1 MTKTVPDEA
10 YVSVDIEASGPIPG
24 DYSMLAIGACLVDT
38 PDRTFY
44 KELKPISD
52 RFVADAL
59 AVSHLSVDDLKINGA
74 DPANAMRDFSK
85 WVQGVTSARRPVFVG
100 FNAGFDWSFVNWY
113 FHHFSIENP
122 FGISALDIKSYYM
135 GFAGTSWDATRSS
148 EIQKEFRDP
157 DRAEHTHNALQDAV
171 EQAAM
176 FARMLS
182 AARRVD

>member
-1 MTKTVPDEA
+1 MTETVPDEA

-24 DYSMLAIGACLVDT
+24 DYSMLAIGACLVDA

-59 AVSHLSVDDLKINGA
+59 AVSHLSIDDLKINGA

-85 WVQGVTSARRPVFVG
+85 WVEGVTSARRSVFVG

-113 FHHFSIENP
+113 FHHFSI
-122 FGISALDIKSYYM
+122 
-135 GFAGTSWDATRSS
+135 
-148 EIQKEFRDP
+148 
-157 DRAEHTHNALQDAV
+157 
-171 EQAAM
+171 
-176 FARMLS
+176 
-182 AARRVD
+182 